1 MSLIVRQDVSMV
13 SDVVTL
19 TQELIQIDTSNY
31 GDSYETVGEA
41 AAADYCAQRLRE
53 AGWDPEVIVTS
64 SDSRRAVAL
73 RIPGT
78 DPTAAGLL
86 IHGHLDVVPAVASE
100 WSKPAFGGVIEG
112 GFIWG
117 RGAVDMKDMDAMM
130 LAVMREWGRSGYR
143 PRRDMVFIFLPD
155 EEAGSVH
162 GSHWLAHHRPELFAG
177 VTQAIGEVGGFSI
190 TINDD
195 LRLYP
200 IQTAEKGMKWMR
212 LRAAARAGHGSMIHT
227 DNSVTQL
234 AHAVTRIGE
243 YQWPIHKTPTVQRF
257 LDELSAA
264 FGVDVSNV
272 EPEELNQRLGNLAY
286 LVGATMQNT
295 ANPTVLKAGYKT
307 NVIPT
312 EAIAEI
318 DCRFLPGQEVELETT
333 IRGLV
338 GEGIDIDVMNYGI
351 AVESPLDTQL
361 FEIMAAALRA
371 EDEKARAVPYMISGG
386 TDAKA
391 FAGLDIECYGFSP
404 LQMPAGVD
412 YWRLFHGVD
421 ECVPIEGLEFGVR
434 VLDRFLRAC

>member
-1 MSLIVRQDVSMV
+1 MKMRQDDDMI
-13 SDVVTL
+13 SDVVAI

-31 GDSYETVGEA
+31 GDSPDTVGEA
-41 AAADYCAQRLRE
+41 EAADYCAQRLRE
-53 AGWDPEVIVTS
+53 AGWDPEIIVTS
-64 SDSRRAVAL
+64 SDHRRAVAL

-78 DPTAAGLL
+78 DPSASGLL
-86 IHGHLDVVPAVASE
+86 VHGHLDVVPAVADE
-100 WSKPAFGGVIEG
+100 WTKPAFGGVIDD

-117 RGAVDMKDMDAMM
+117 RGAVDMKDMDAMI
-130 LAVMREWGRSGYR
+130 LSVVRDWGRTGYR
-143 PRRDMVFIFLPD
+143 PRRDIVILLLPD

-162 GSHWLAHHRPELFAG
+162 GSHWLAEHRPDLFTG

-190 TINDD
+190 TIKDD

-200 IQTAEKGMKWMR
+200 IQTAEKGMKWLR
-212 LRAAARAGHGSMIHT
+212 LRAAARAGHGSMIHE

-234 AHAVTRIGE
+234 ARAVTRIGE
-243 YQWPIHKTPTVQRF
+243 HQWPIHKSSTVQRF
-257 LDELSAA
+257 LDELSQA
-264 FGVDVSNV
+264 FGIDVSDV
-272 EPEELNQRLGNLAY
+272 ESQELHRRLGNLSY

-295 ANPTVLKAGYKT
+295 ANPTVLRAGYKT

-312 EAIAEI
+312 LATAEI
-318 DCRFLPGQEVELETT
+318 DCRFLPGQEEELDAT
-333 IRGLV
+333 IRLLV
-338 GEGIDIDVMNYGI
+338 GDGIDVDVINYGI
-351 AVESPLDTQL
+351 AVEAPLDTQL
-361 FEIMAAALRA
+361 FEIMASALRA

-391 FAGLDIECYGFSP
+391 FAGLEIECYGFSP
-404 LQMPAGVD
+404 LQMPAGLD

>member
-1 MSLIVRQDVSMV
+1 MKMRQDEDMI
-13 SDVVTL
+13 SDVVAI

-31 GDSYETVGEA
+31 GDSPETVGEA
-41 AAADYCAQRLRE
+41 EAADYCAQRLRE
-53 AGWDPEVIVTS
+53 AGWDPEIIVTS
-64 SDSRRAVAL
+64 SDHRRAVAL

-78 DPTAAGLL
+78 DPSASGLL
-86 IHGHLDVVPAVASE
+86 VHGHLDVVPAVADE
-100 WSKPAFGGVIEG
+100 WTKPAFGGVIDD

-117 RGAVDMKDMDAMM
+117 RGAVDMKDMDAMI
-130 LAVMREWGRSGYR
+130 LSVVRDWGRTGYR
-143 PRRDMVFIFLPD
+143 PRRDIVILLLPD

-162 GSHWLAHHRPELFAG
+162 GSHWLAEHRPDLFAG

-190 TINDD
+190 TIKDD

-200 IQTAEKGMKWMR
+200 IQTAEKGMKWLR
-212 LRAAARAGHGSMIHT
+212 LRAAARAGHGSMIHE

-234 AHAVTRIGE
+234 ARAVTRIGE
-243 YQWPIHKTPTVQRF
+243 HQWPIHKTSTVQRF
-257 LDELSAA
+257 LDELSQA
-264 FGVDVSNV
+264 FGIDVSDV
-272 EPEELNQRLGNLAY
+272 ESQELHRRLGNLSY

-295 ANPTVLKAGYKT
+295 ANPTVLRAGYKT

-312 EAIAEI
+312 LATAEI
-318 DCRFLPGQEVELETT
+318 DCRFLPGQEEELDAT
-333 IRGLV
+333 IRLLV
-338 GEGIDIDVMNYGI
+338 GDGIDVDVINYGI
-351 AVESPLDTQL
+351 AVEAPLDTQL
-361 FEIMAAALRA
+361 FEIMASALRA

-391 FAGLDIECYGFSP
+391 FAGLEIECYGFSP
-404 LQMPAGVD
+404 LQMPAGLD

>member
-1 MSLIVRQDVSMV
+1 MT
-13 SDVVTL
+13 SDVVTI

-31 GDSYETVGEA
+31 GDSAETVGEA
-41 AAADYCAQRLRE
+41 EAADYCAQRLRE
-53 AGWDPEVIVTS
+53 AGWDPEIIVTS
-64 SDSRRAVAL
+64 SDHRRAVAL
-73 RIPGT
+73 RILGT
-78 DPTAAGLL
+78 DPSASGLL
-86 IHGHLDVVPAVASE
+86 VHGHLDVVPAVANE
-100 WSKPAFGGVIEG
+100 WTKPAFGGVIDD

-117 RGAVDMKDMDAMM
+117 RGAVDMKDMDAMI
-130 LAVMREWGRSGYR
+130 LSVVRDWGRTGYR
-143 PRRDMVFIFLPD
+143 PRRDIVILLLPD

-162 GSHWLAHHRPELFAG
+162 GSHWLAEHRPDLFTG

-190 TINDD
+190 TIKDD

-200 IQTAEKGMKWMR
+200 IQTAEKGMKWLR
-212 LRAAARAGHGSMIHT
+212 LRAAARAGHGSMIHE

-234 AHAVTRIGE
+234 ARAVTRIGE
-243 YQWPIHKTPTVQRF
+243 HQWPIHKTDTVQRF
-257 LDELSAA
+257 LDELSQA
-264 FGVDVSNV
+264 FGINVSDV
-272 EPEELNQRLGNLAY
+272 EPEELHRRLGNLSY

-295 ANPTVLKAGYKT
+295 ANPTVLSAGYKT

-312 EAIAEI
+312 LATAEI
-318 DCRFLPGQEVELETT
+318 DCRFLPGQEEDLDET
-333 IRGLV
+333 IRSLV
-338 GEGIDIDVMNYGI
+338 GDGIDIDVINYGV
-351 AVESPLDTQL
+351 AVEAPLDTQL

-404 LQMPAGVD
+404 LQMPAGLD

-421 ECVPIEGLEFGVR
+421 ECVPIDGLEFGAR